1 MTPSGEDVLARLAA
15 TTGDRYSVERELGAG
30 GMATVYLAED
40 LKHHRKVAI
49 KVLHADLAQAIGAVR
64 FLREVE
70 IAARLTH
77 PHVLALYD
85 SGAEDDALYYVM
97 PYVEGESLRARLA
110 REGALPISET
120 CRIIRDVADGL
131 AYAHRHGVVH
141 RDVKPENILLSDGH
155 ALVADFGV
163 AKAVSDVAS
172 TLGGTV
178 RTTLTTAGMTLGTP
192 TYMSPE
198 QAAADP
204 QVDSRADL
212 YALGV
217 VAYEML
223 TGRPPFVGATMQQ
236 ILAAHV
242 SEVPDPVAKRRS
254 SIPAPLAA
262 IVMQCLEKNPADRPR
277 NAEAL
282 ITVLDGTSTLNTG
295 ITANAPLD
303 STALRREHPVSERR
317 SPLVM
322 TAAIAALVLIATGAG
337 YGYWHHRHTPASAPD
352 HFTGDAMGAA
362 SVPGKSIAVLPFD
375 NLSADTSNAYFAA
388 GTQDE
393 ILTRLAGI
401 HELKVI
407 ARTSAAQYASH
418 PQDVARVAQQLGVAT
433 LLEGSVQRAGDQVRV
448 AVQLVDAHSG
458 AQLWADSYDGTVK
471 SIFSVES
478 EIAQHVADAL
488 KAQLLPGESARVA
501 SIPTQNAAA
510 YDLFLEAEYAV
521 DQTEGTAAGDPATLA
536 ARAAVLYR
544 RAIALDPRFALAYAR
559 LSYVDSYAYWLG
571 FDHSQAR
578 LDGATR
584 EVQHA
589 LALEPNLAE
598 AHLAMGYVH
607 YWGHRDY
614 AAALR
619 EFDIARQSL
628 PNDARVA
635 AAFAFVTRRQGNPQA
650 AITEFRRAELLDPR
664 NASWPVQLG
673 NSFEL
678 ARQYDDAVTAFDRAL
693 AIQPDNYQS
702 LVQKAW
708 VLAVAG
714 QPARARAAWA
724 TIPARTEPKGETSA
738 VGFEIAWLLRQP
750 DSALAIM
757 THSPNVVYEPQSPGP
772 IPAALLVGQ
781 AWAEKGDTIRAR
793 GAFDAA
799 RRTLEAQVRADTTDA
814 DGWSWLGLSYAG
826 LGRTPEAISAG
837 RRATELLPT
846 SRDAV
851 EGSGVLMRLATIYVR
866 SGDATD
872 AVAILRKLLASST
885 AGFVCSAQLLRID
898 PAWDPIRTDP
908 DFKAFLADA
917 RTPSDAAP

>member
-1 MTPSGEDVLARLAA
+1 
-15 TTGDRYSVERELGAG
+15 
-30 GMATVYLAED
+30 
-40 LKHHRKVAI
+40 
-49 KVLHADLAQAIGAVR
+49 
-64 FLREVE
+64 
-70 IAARLTH
+70 
-77 PHVLALYD
+77 
-85 SGAEDDALYYVM
+85 
-97 PYVEGESLRARLA
+97 
-110 REGALPISET
+110 
-120 CRIIRDVADGL
+120 VADGL

-724 TIPARTEPKGETSA
+724 TIPARTDPKGETSA

>member
-1 MTPSGEDVLARLAA
+1 MTEIDERLRSSLADHYRI
-15 TTGDRYSVERELGAG
+15 ERELGAG
-30 GMATVYLAED
+30 GMARVYLAED

-49 KVLHADLAQAIGAVR
+49 KVLHADLAQALGAVR

-85 SGAEDDALYYVM
+85 SGAADDVLYYVM

-242 SEVPDPVAKRRS
+242 TEVPDPVAKRRS
-254 SIPAPLAA
+254 SIPAPIAA

-277 NAEAL
+277 NAESL
-282 ITVLDGTSTLNTG
+282 IAVLDATTTLNAGSTDS
-295 ITANAPLD
+295 APVN
-303 STALRREHPVSERR
+303 SAASRRERPAPEPP
-317 SPLVM
+317 SPPAV
-322 TAAIAALVLIATGAG
+322 TAAIVAIVLIATGAG
-337 YGYWHHRHTPASAPD
+337 YGYWHHSHAAAVVPD
-352 HFTGDAMGAA
+352 HLAA
-362 SVPGKSIAVLPFD
+362 ESSGTISVSGKSVAVLPFD

-401 HELKVI
+401 HDLKVI

-418 PQDVARVAQQLGVAT
+418 PQDIAHVAQQLGVAT
-433 LLEGSVQRAGDQVRV
+433 LLEGSVQRSGDQVRV

-458 AQLWADSYDGTVK
+458 AQLWADSYDGTVN

-510 YDLFLEAEYAV
+510 YDLFLEAEYVV
-521 DQTEGTAAGDPATLA
+521 DQTEGTAAGDPAALA
-536 ARAAVLYR
+536 LRAALLYR
-544 RAIALDPRFALAYAR
+544 QAIALDPRFALAYAR
-559 LSYVDSYAYWLG
+559 LSYVDSYSYWLG
-571 FDHSQAR
+571 FDHSQAN

-584 EVQHA
+584 EARDA
-589 LALEPNLAE
+589 LTLKPNLPE

-614 AAALR
+614 PAALR

-635 AAFAFVTRRQGNPQA
+635 AAFALVTRRQGNSQA
-650 AITEFRRAELLDPR
+650 AITEFRHAELLDPR
-664 NASWPVQLG
+664 NVTWPMQLG

-678 ARQYDDAVTAFDRAL
+678 ARQYEDAETAFDRAL
-693 AIQPDNYQS
+693 AIQSDNYQA
-702 LVQKAW
+702 LVQKGW

-714 QPARARAAWA
+714 QPARARAVWA
-724 TIPARTEPKGETSA
+724 SIPARTDPKGETSA
-738 VGFEIAWLLRQP
+738 VGFEIAWLRRQP
-750 DSALAIM
+750 DSALAIL
-757 THSPNVVYEPQSPGP
+757 TRGPNVVYEPQSPGP

-799 RRTLEAQVRADTTDA
+799 RRTLEAQVRTDRTDA

-826 LGRTPEAISAG
+826 LGRTSEAISAG
-837 RRATELLPT
+837 RRASELLPT

-851 EGSGVLMRLATIYVR
+851 EGSGVLMRLATIYAH
-866 SGDATD
+866 SGDAKD
-872 AVAILRKLLASST
+872 AVAILRNLLASPS

-898 PAWDPIRTDP
+898 PTWDGIRADP
-908 DFKAFLADA
+908 GFKALLADA
-917 RTPSDAAP
+917 ATPSDAAP

>member
-1 MTPSGEDVLARLAA
+1 MTDDVARLTTVLADHYRI
-15 TTGDRYSVERELGAG
+15 ERELGAG

-40 LKHHRKVAI
+40 LKHHRRVAI
-49 KVLHADLAQAIGAVR
+49 KVLRPDLAQALGAVR

-85 SGAEDDALYYVM
+85 SGAADDALYYVM
-97 PYVEGESLRARLA
+97 PYVDGESLRTRLA

-120 CRIIRDVADGL
+120 CRIIRDVADAL

-141 RDVKPENILLSDGH
+141 RDVKPENILLSDDH

-172 TLGGTV
+172 TLGGSV

-204 QVDSRADL
+204 QIDARADL

-242 SEVPDPVAKRRS
+242 TEVPDPVAKRRP
-254 SIPAPLAA
+254 SIPSPVAA

-277 NAEAL
+277 NAESLMA
-282 ITVLDGTSTLNTG
+282 VLDGTTALNTG
-295 ITANAPLD
+295 SAASAPVD
-303 STALRREHPVSERR
+303 SDASRREHPAPGRHSWSAV
-317 SPLVM
+317 PAV
-322 TAAIAALVLIATGAG
+322 IAALVLIATGAA
-337 YGYWHHRHTPASAPD
+337 YGYWYHSHSPAGALD
-352 HFTGDAMGAA
+352 HLAADAAGVAGTA
-362 SVPGKSIAVLPFD
+362 SVPRKSIAVLPFD
-375 NLSADTSNAYFAA
+375 NLSADTSSAYFAA

-418 PQDVARVAQQLGVAT
+418 PQDIAHVAQQLGVAT
-433 LLEGSVQRAGDQVRV
+433 LLEGRVQRAGDQVRV
-448 AVQLVDAHSG
+448 AVQLVDARSG

-478 EIAQHVADAL
+478 AIAQHVADAL
-488 KAQLLPGESARVA
+488 RAHLLPDESARIA

-510 YDLFLEAEYAV
+510 YDRFLEAEYAV

-536 ARAAVLYR
+536 ARAALLYR
-544 RAIALDPRFALAYAR
+544 QAIALDPRFALAYAR
-559 LSYVDSYAYWLG
+559 LSYVDSYSYWLG
-571 FDHSQAR
+571 FDHSAAN

-584 EVQHA
+584 EARHA
-589 LALEPNLAE
+589 LALEPNLPE

-614 AAALR
+614 PAALR

-635 AAFAFVTRRQGNPQA
+635 AAFAFVSRRQGNPQA
-650 AITEFRRAELLDPR
+650 AITELRRAELLDPR
-664 NASWPVQLG
+664 NATWPMQLG
-673 NSFEL
+673 NSFTL
-678 ARQYDDAVTAFDRAL
+678 VRRYRDARTAFDRAL
-693 AIQPDNYQS
+693 AIRPDNYQS

-714 QPARARAAWA
+714 EPARARAAWA
-724 TIPARTEPKGETSA
+724 AIPARTDPKGETSA
-738 VGFEIAWLLRQP
+738 AGFEIAWLLRQP

-757 THSPNVVYEPQSPGP
+757 TRGPNVVYEPQSPGP

-781 AWAEKGDTIRAR
+781 AWAEKGDPIRAR
-793 GAFDAA
+793 EAFDSA
-799 RRTLEAQVRADTTDA
+799 RRTLAAQVREDPNDA

-826 LGRTPEAISAG
+826 LGRTSEAMRAG
-837 RRATELLPT
+837 RRAAELLPT
-846 SRDAV
+846 SLDAV
-851 EGSGVLMRLATIYVR
+851 EGSGVLMRLAAIYAGG
-866 SGDATD
+866 GDTSD

-898 PAWDPIRTDP
+898 PTWDRIRADP
-908 DFKAFLADA
+908 DFKSLLANA
-917 RTPSDAAP
+917 GPSSDVPP

>member
-15 TTGDRYSVERELGAG
+15 TIGDRYS
-30 GMATVYLAED
+30 LAED

-724 TIPARTEPKGETSA
+724 TIPARTDPKGETSA

>member
-1 MTPSGEDVLARLAA
+1 MTHAVDPLDTVRDALA
-15 TTGDRYSVERELGAG
+15 DRYTIERELGAG

-40 LKHHRKVAI
+40 VKHHRKVAI
-49 KVLHADLAQAIGAVR
+49 KVLRPDLAQAVGSVR

-85 SGAEDDALYYVM
+85 SGAAGGALYYVM

-110 REGALPISET
+110 REGALPINET
-120 CRIIRDVADGL
+120 CRIIRDVADAL

-163 AKAVSDVAS
+163 AKAVSDAVS
-172 TLGGTV
+172 TLGGTP

-204 QVDSRADL
+204 QIDSRADL

-242 SEVPDPVAKRRS
+242 TEVPDPVAKRRS
-254 SIPAPLAA
+254 SIPAPIAA

-277 NAEAL
+277 SAESL
-282 ITVLDGTSTLNTG
+282 IAVLDGATTLNAGSTG
-295 ITANAPLD
+295 SAPVN
-303 STALRREHPVSERR
+303 SVASRREHPAKGRR
-317 SPLVM
+317 SPLVV
-322 TAAIAALVLIATGAG
+322 TAAIAALALIATAAG
-337 YGYWHHRHTPASAPD
+337 YGYWHHTHTPAGVPD
-352 HFTGDAMGAA
+352 HLAADAAGTA
-362 SVPGKSIAVLPFD
+362 SMPGKSIAVLPFD

-418 PQDVARVAQQLGVAT
+418 PQDVARVAQQLGVAN

-448 AVQLVDAHSG
+448 AVQLVDARSG

-501 SIPTQNAAA
+501 NIPTQNAAA

-536 ARAAVLYR
+536 ARAALLYR
-544 RAIALDPRFALAYAR
+544 QAIALDPRFALAYAR
-559 LSYVDSYAYWLG
+559 LSYVDSYSYWLG
-571 FDHSQAR
+571 FDHSQAN
-578 LDGATR
+578 LDAATTEAR
-584 EVQHA
+584 HA
-589 LALEPNLAE
+589 LALEPNLPE

-607 YWGHRDY
+607 YWGRRDY
-614 AAALR
+614 PAALR

-635 AAFAFVTRRQGNPQA
+635 AAFAFVTRRQGNSQA

-664 NASWPVQLG
+664 NPTWPTQLG

-678 ARQYDDAVTAFDRAL
+678 ARQYEDAETAFDRAL

-714 QPARARAAWA
+714 QPSRARAAWA
-724 TIPARTEPKGETSA
+724 SIPARTDPKGETSA
-738 VGFEIAWLLRQP
+738 VGFEIALLLRQP

-757 THSPNVVYEPQSPGP
+757 KRAPHVVYEPQSPGP

-781 AWAEKGDTIRAR
+781 AWEEKGDTIRAR
-793 GAFDAA
+793 EAFDSA
-799 RRTLEAQVRADTTDA
+799 RRTLEAQVRADPNDA

-826 LGRTPEAISAG
+826 LGRTSEAISAG
-837 RRATELLPT
+837 RRATELLPM

-851 EGSGVLMRLATIYVR
+851 EGSGVLMRLAAIYA
-866 SGDATD
+866 SGGDTPD

-898 PAWDPIRTDP
+898 PAWERVRADP
-908 DFKAFLADA
+908 DFKALLANA
-917 RTPSDAAP
+917 GTPSDAAP

>member
-1 MTPSGEDVLARLAA
+1 MTYTADPLDRLRSALA
-15 TTGDRYSVERELGAG
+15 DRYAIKRELGAG

-49 KVLHADLAQAIGAVR
+49 KVLHADLAHALGAVR

-223 TGRPPFVGATMQQ
+223 TGRPPFIGATMQQ

-242 SEVPDPVAKRRS
+242 TEVPDPVAKRRS
-254 SIPAPLAA
+254 SIPTPIAA

-277 NAEAL
+277 NAESL
-282 ITVLDGTSTLNTG
+282 IAILDGTTTLNAGSTDS
-295 ITANAPLD
+295 APVN
-303 STALRREHPVSERR
+303 SASSRREHPAPGRR
-317 SPLVM
+317 SPLAV
-322 TAAIAALVLIATGAG
+322 TAAILAIVLIASGAG
-337 YGYWHHRHTPASAPD
+337 YRYWHHSHAEAVGTAAVSAK
-352 HFTGDAMGAA
+352 
-362 SVPGKSIAVLPFD
+362 SVAVLPFD

-418 PQDVARVAQQLGVAT
+418 PQDVAHVAEQLGVAT
-433 LLEGSVQRAGDQVRV
+433 LLEGSVQRSGNQVRV

-458 AQLWADSYDGTVK
+458 AQLWADSYDGTVN
-471 SIFSVES
+471 SIFAVES

-501 SIPTQNAAA
+501 SVPTQNAAA
-510 YDLFLEAEYAV
+510 YDLFLEADYAV
-521 DQTEGTAAGDPATLA
+521 NQTEGTAAGDPATLA
-536 ARAAVLYR
+536 ARAALLYR
-544 RAIALDPRFALAYAR
+544 QAIALDPRFALAYAR

-571 FDHSQAR
+571 FDHSQAK

-584 EVQHA
+584 EAQHA

-614 AAALR
+614 AAALQ

-635 AAFAFVTRRQGNPQA
+635 AAFALVTRRQGNVQA
-650 AITEFRRAELLDPR
+650 AITAFRRAELLDPR
-664 NASWPVQLG
+664 NATWATQLG
-673 NSFEL
+673 NSFAL

-702 LVQKAW
+702 LVQKGW

-724 TIPARTEPKGETSA
+724 TIPARTDPKGETSA

-757 THSPNVVYEPQSPGP
+757 THGPTVVYEPQSPGP

>member
-1 MTPSGEDVLARLAA
+1 MTYSVDPFDTLRSALA
-15 TTGDRYSVERELGAG
+15 DRYAIERELGAG
-30 GMATVYLAED
+30 GMAAVYLAED

-49 KVLHADLAQAIGAVR
+49 KVLHADLAHALGAVR

-242 SEVPDPVAKRRS
+242 TEVPDPVAKRRS
-254 SIPAPLAA
+254 SIPAPIAA

-277 NAEAL
+277 NAESL
-282 ITVLDGTSTLNTG
+282 IAVLDATTTLNAG
-295 ITANAPLD
+295 SSDSAPVN
-303 STALRREHPVSERR
+303 SATSRREHPAPGHR
-317 SPLVM
+317 SSRAV
-322 TAAIAALVLIATGAG
+322 TAAMLAILLIASGAG
-337 YGYWHHRHTPASAPD
+337 YGYWHHSHAAAAVPGHLAGEAAGT
-352 HFTGDAMGAA
+352 A
-362 SVPGKSIAVLPFD
+362 SVPGKSVAVLPFD

-401 HELKVI
+401 HDLKVI

-418 PQDVARVAQQLGVAT
+418 PQDVAHVAEQLGVAT
-433 LLEGSVQRAGDQVRV
+433 LLEGSVQRSGDQVRV

-458 AQLWADSYDGTVK
+458 AQLWADSYDGTVN

-501 SIPTQNAAA
+501 SVPTQNAPA

-536 ARAAVLYR
+536 ARAALLYR
-544 RAIALDPRFALAYAR
+544 QAIALDPRFALAYAR
-559 LSYVDSYAYWLG
+559 LSYVESYSYWLG
-571 FDHSQAR
+571 FDHSQAN
-578 LDGATR
+578 LDSAAR
-584 EVQHA
+584 EARHA
-589 LALEPNLAE
+589 LALEPNLPE

-614 AAALR
+614 PAALR

-635 AAFAFVTRRQGNPQA
+635 AAFGFVTRRQGNPQV

-664 NASWPVQLG
+664 NATWPVQLG

-724 TIPARTEPKGETSA
+724 TIPARTDPKGETSA

-750 DSALAIM
+750 DSALAIL
-757 THSPNVVYEPQSPGP
+757 THGPNVVYEPQSPGP

-851 EGSGVLMRLATIYVR
+851 EGSGVLMRLATIYAH
-866 SGDATD
+866 SGDTSD
-872 AVAILRKLLASST
+872 AVAILRELLASST

-898 PAWDPIRTDP
+898 PAWDRIRTDP
-908 DFKAFLADA
+908 GFKALLADA
-917 RTPSDAAP
+917 WTPSDAAP